1 MMSPPCTPPVSPRN
15 VIEWLG
21 LVAQITKRTRPN
33 PTMPTISVNTA
44 TLLMRDASAI
54 EMMLIASTARKM
66 TTVMTRLMVGLAAS
80 RLRMVA
86 MTGAMT
92 TKLIPAA
99 PTARYDSPTNPVNQP
114 YVVLTSR
121 APHWYE

>member
-1 MMSPPCTPPVSPRN
+1 MMSARWTPGVVRRK

-21 LVAQITKRTRPN
+21 LVAQSTKRTRPN
-33 PTMPTISVNTA
+33 PTMQTISVNTA
-44 TLLMRDASAI
+44 TLLIRDASAI

-66 TTVMTRLMVGLAAS
+66 TTVITRLTVGLAAS

-86 MTGAMT
+86 MTGATT

-99 PTARYDSPTNPVNQP
+99 PTAR
-114 YVVLTSR
+114 
-121 APHWYE
+121 

>member
-1 MMSPPCTPPVSPRN
+1 MSPPWTPPVSPRN
-15 VIEWLG
+15 AIEWLG
-21 LVAQITKRTRPN
+21 LIAHSTKRTMPN

-66 TTVMTRLMVGLAAS
+66 TTVMTRLIVGFVAS

-86 MTGAMT
+86 MIGATT

-99 PTARYDSPTNPVNQP
+99 PTAR
-114 YVVLTSR
+114 
-121 APHWYE
+121 